1 MKVTALLFALSLLT
15 VAHPGFAAEEGPRFI
30 QTKSEATT
38 LARSRNWTET
48 KTDVQHDLRVA
59 RHYVTSY
66 QLVIEELFGFHF
78 QCVSSSVWAKEL
90 NEEENPES
98 IKVYLANSCMTYADP
113 EEGYSPYAY
122 ASWSGLLLIHEPS
135 TVSFN
140 IWCNY
145 YYSLPYGAEV
155 TNQLTIRTTRLGTD
169 DVAGTTHTDLSEL
182 RNGEGPSYIA
192 GADMYAPGVY
202 EIEVIMRSFFS
213 RPAGYH
219 VFNNLQ
225 GGSYVEIRTSTG
237 SYCDELG
244 TGHSKC
250 D

>member
-1 MKVTALLFALSLLT
+1 MKAPALLFALSLLT
-15 VAHPGFAAEEGPRFI
+15 AAHPGFAAEEGVEFI

-38 LARSRNWTET
+38 LARSHNWTEG
-48 KTDVQHDLRVA
+48 KTDVQHDLGVA

-66 QLVIEELFGFHF
+66 QLVIEELFGFQF

-98 IKVYLANSCMTYADP
+98 LKVYLANSCMTYADP

-122 ASWSGLLLIHEPS
+122 ASWSGLLLVQEPS

-140 IWCNY
+140 LWCNH

-155 TNQLTIRTTRLGTD
+155 TNQLTIRSTRLGT
-169 DVAGTTHTDLSEL
+169 VHTVGIAHEDISGL
-182 RNGEGPSYIA
+182 RNGEGPPYTA
-192 GADMYAPGVY
+192 GADMFEPGVY

-219 VFNNLQ
+219 VLNNLQ
-225 GGSYVEIRTSTG
+225 GGAYVEIRTSTG
-237 SYCDELG
+237 SFCDELG
-244 TGHSKC
+244 TGHPKC